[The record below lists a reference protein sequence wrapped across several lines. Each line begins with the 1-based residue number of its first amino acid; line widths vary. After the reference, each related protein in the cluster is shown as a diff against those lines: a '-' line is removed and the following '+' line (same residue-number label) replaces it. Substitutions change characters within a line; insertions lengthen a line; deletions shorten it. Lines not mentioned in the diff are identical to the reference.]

1 MGRLSPLMVNLMTRF
16 FYALTVWISLAVSH
30 LAIAN
35 EAQLGAQVSKTGDNW
50 IGTVTGSLQ
59 ATEQINVSAE
69 IDSTGYL
76 EIGTGYGLML
86 GQFYTEAF
94 ASYGRADSIDIYD
107 AGVFSGT
114 ALTETVM
121 LYAST
126 SHEWR
131 KTKTM
136 LDLDWFDQREW
147 KTTLGI
153 SYSPLPWLN
162 TSYSFNHDRLLSG
175 DRFSQDI
182 INDNINSH
190 DVTITFKPKWVEPY
204 IKYTYG
210 EYRARPGEQIT
221 SDSTIEAG
229 INFRFK

>member
-1 MGRLSPLMVNLMTRF
+1 MTRLL
-16 FYALTVWISLAVSH
+16 YILGIWLSISASYM
-30 LAIAN
+30 AIAN
-35 EAQLGAQVSKTGDNW
+35 EPQLGFQVSKTGDDW

-59 ATEQINVSAE
+59 ATEEINVSAE

-76 EIGTGYGLML
+76 EIGTGYGVML
-86 GQFYTEAF
+86 GQFYTEAY

-107 AGVFSGT
+107 IGIFTGT
-114 ALTETVM
+114 ALSETVM
-121 LYAST
+121 IYAST

-131 KTKTM
+131 QTKAL
-136 LDLDWFDQREW
+136 LDIDWFDQREW
-147 KTTLGI
+147 KNTVGI
-153 SYSPLPWLN
+153 SYSPKPWLN

-190 DVTITFKPKWVEPY
+190 DITVTFKPKWVEPY
-204 IKYTYG
+204 VKYTYG
-210 EYRARPGEQIT
+210 EHRARPGERIT